1 MKLQFIREERKKL
14 KLTQQDM
21 ADMLCVPKRTYAAWE
36 RGENNFPT
44 DILGKLSKMFDVSVD
59 YLITD
64 GDCERKTKS
73 KNEMIEK
80 LKLLSEDQIEKVIE
94 YAQFI
99 EQNEKKE

>member
-1 MKLQFIREERKKL
+1 MKLQFVREERKKR

-44 DILGKLSKMFDVSVD
+44 DILGKLSKMFGVSVD
-59 YLITD
+59 YLIAD
-64 GDCERKTKS
+64 DDCTHKMES

-80 LKLLSEDQIEKVIE
+80 LKMLSEDQIEKIIE

-99 EQNEKKE
+99 EQTEKKE